1 MNDSRFKLNPIVTLQ
16 HCYWQPPV
24 GKSLWRKRAKDGPL
38 VGIKAKTLY
47 PKRPD
52 AWPDDDWPP
61 DTILQLIQA
70 GMMQGKSVGFLRLK
84 SHSPS
89 SHEIAADPAMA
100 QVSRVIDEWLLIE
113 YACTFLPMNQ
123 AALVEAVSKSGI
135 APDRLKAVGIDLP
148 PPEPPPPTR
157 LMAFT
162 PESEIHNAIRRR
174 IAAFDFE
181 ALAQRAIADGLDRSR
196 GRV

>member
-1 MNDSRFKLNPIVTLQ
+1 MNDSHFKLNPIVTNN
-16 HCYWQPPV
+16 HAYWCAPV

-52 AWPDDDWPP
+52 SWTGDDWMP
-61 DTILQLIQA
+61 DTVLALIQA

-84 SHSPS
+84 SHAPS

-100 QVSRVIDEWLLIE
+100 KVSRVIDEWLLIE
-113 YACTFLPMNQ
+113 YAVTFLPMNQ

-135 APDRLKAVGIDLP
+135 VPEHLQTLGIELPQPEAAPASPIVP
-148 PPEPPPPTR
+148 
-157 LMAFT
+157 FT
-162 PESEIHNAIRRR
+162 PESELYQAIQRR

-181 ALAQRAIADGLDRSR
+181 ALAKRAIGEGIERSR